1 MKNRYKKLLIFEMII
16 FVILILN
23 SFVIN
28 ILSGY
33 KMTIFLFLL
42 IFTFRY
48 FFGFEK
54 DRHRYKK
61 DMILEVLIFVIIFL
75 ILYYLFGI
83 ATGFVKNGNYYTLYG
98 ITAFVIP
105 TICFCFLKEFLRYGL
120 MCKVEE
126 NNILSITIVMLF
138 IFLDVTISIYH
149 SNFSTNYN
157 IFMFIALNLLPA
169 ISENIVFS
177 YMTLKVGCKP
187 IIIYELMIGLYQFL
201 IPIVP
206 NPNEYIV
213 AIISFLLPMILG
225 YRVYLFFKKA
235 SDEELN
241 RNYHKKN
248 NLSLI
253 ICSTVVM
260 IIVYF
265 TSGQFHYQALA
276 IASGSME
283 STINKGDIVIIKKID
298 GNYNK
303 MKLGQIIAYRKDGV
317 IIVHRLVDIIKYKDK
332 YYFYTKGDANKDMDK
347 FIIEEDM
354 IIGIVNHK
362 VPYIGM
368 PTVWLNNL

>member
-1 MKNRYKKLLIFEMII
+1 MKSGYKKLLIFEMII
-16 FVILILN
+16 FIILILN

-33 KMTIFLFLL
+33 KMTIFLLLL
-42 IFTFRY
+42 IFVFRY

-54 DRHRYKK
+54 DKHRYQK
-61 DMILEVLIFVIIFL
+61 DIILEVLIFVIIFL
-75 ILYYLFGI
+75 ILYYLLGVGI
-83 ATGFVKNGNYYTLYG
+83 GFVKNGNYYTLYG
-98 ITAFVIP
+98 ITTFIIP
-105 TICFCFLKEFLRYGL
+105 TICFCFLKEFLRYEL
-120 MCKVEE
+120 MCKAEG
-126 NNILSITIVMLF
+126 NNIISITAILLF
-138 IFLDVTISIYH
+138 IFLDVTMSIYH

-177 YMTLKVGCKP
+177 YVTLKVGRKP
-187 IIIYELMIGLYQFL
+187 IIIYELIIGLYQYL

-213 AIISFLLPMILG
+213 AIINFLLPIILG
-225 YRVYLFFKKA
+225 YRVYLFFKRA
-235 SDEELN
+235 SDEEVS

-248 NLSLI
+248 ALPLI
-253 ICSTVVM
+253 ICSILVIV
-260 IIVYF
+260 IVYF

-283 STINKGDIVIIKKID
+283 STINKGDIVIIEQIN

-303 MKLGQIIAYRKDGV
+303 LKLGQIIAYRKDGV